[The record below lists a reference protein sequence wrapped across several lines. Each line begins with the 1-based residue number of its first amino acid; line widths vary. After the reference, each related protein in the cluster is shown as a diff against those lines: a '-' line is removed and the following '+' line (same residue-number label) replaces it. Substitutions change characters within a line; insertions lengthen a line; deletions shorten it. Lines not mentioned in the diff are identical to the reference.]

1 MKISRSTKNYTSK
14 PSTIEIAMMQFKN
27 ENVDVAGLKEALE
40 NGYAVNYALKDE
52 NARRTKKNFE
62 SKSFVTVDFDNVDFS
77 LDEAIDM
84 TVAKPNLGYYSYSD
98 NPTATNGRRFHLVYC
113 FDEGLSAEESEG
125 LWRAVNSE
133 VEWTGK
139 ADTSTKSAYQIIYG
153 TDKEVILFNEI
164 PYKKSDFQI
173 PEETAKAS
181 VTLDDMRLKKEDFDI
196 SINEDFLKDFNEMKA
211 KAFLAKYKNEFIDRE
226 KTYVAGNADCPFVY
240 APEKFYEIKRF
251 FEVDDE
257 GRYHLIR
264 VKDGQRRRKTL
275 FLNAVIRLNICPEL
289 SIENLIYN
297 LYKELTKNVNNTCSD
312 KITRR
317 EIIDIAVNAFKEK
330 GNYPEVGLVEK
341 KFLVNPAFCRKYG
354 VTPKQVMEQF
364 GVEGTS
370 KYMVVLRNP
379 KTQKIVKKFTG
390 AIEAARFLG
399 VAVQT
404 VYEGLKK
411 KGGYKSNGYLV
422 QKKKNPKIKKLFTQ
436 PYEV

>member
-1 MKISRSTKNYTSK
+1 MKISKSTKNYSSK
-14 PSTIEIAMMQFKN
+14 PTNTQKAKMKFKN
-27 ENVDVAGLKEALE
+27 ESVDVLGLKEALE

-84 TVAKPNLGYYSYSD
+84 TVAKPNLGYYTYND

-113 FDEGLSAEESEG
+113 FDEDLTAEESEG

-139 ADTSTKSAYQIIYG
+139 TDTSTKSAYQIIYG

-164 PYKKSDFQI
+164 PYKKSDFTI
-173 PEETAKAS
+173 PEETVKA
-181 VTLDDMRLKKEDFDI
+181 TITEDFEV
-196 SINEDFLKDFNEMKA
+196 SIDEDFLKDFKDMKTR
-211 KAFLAKYKNEFIDRE
+211 AFFTKYENYFIDRE
-226 KTYVAGNADCPFVY
+226 KTQVEGNADCPFVW

-251 FEVDDE
+251 FEIDNE
-257 GRYHLIR
+257 GHYHLIR
-264 VKDGQRRRKTL
+264 AKDGQRRRRTL

-297 LYKELTKNVNNTCSD
+297 LYKELIKNINNTCSD

-317 EIIDIAVNAFKEK
+317 EVVSIAINAFKER
-330 GNYPEVGLVEK
+330 GNHPEVGLVEK
-341 KFLVNPAFCRKYG
+341 KFLVNPAFCRKYS

-364 GVEGTS
+364 GGEGKS
-370 KYMVVLRNP
+370 KYMIVLRNP

-399 VAVQT
+399 VAVPT

-436 PYEV
+436 PYEE

>member
-1 MKISRSTKNYTSK
+1 MKISRSVKNYSSK
-14 PSTIEIAMMQFKN
+14 PSTIEIATMKFKN
-27 ENVDVAGLKEALE
+27 ENVNVVGLKEALE

-113 FDEGLSAEESEG
+113 FDEDLTSEESEG

-139 ADTSTKSAYQIIYG
+139 TDTSTKSAYQIIYG

-173 PEETAKAS
+173 PEDFVKKPVSLEG
-181 VTLDDMRLKKEDFDI
+181 MRLKKEDFDI
-196 SINEDFLKDFNEMKA
+196 SINEEFLKDFSEMKA
-211 KAFLAKYKNEFIDRE
+211 KAFLAKYENDFIDRE
-226 KTYVAGNADCPFVY
+226 KTLVVGNADCPFVY
-240 APEKFYEIKRF
+240 APEKFYEIRRVF
-251 FEVDDE
+251 MNTSE
-257 GRYHLIR
+257 GKMRL
-264 VKDGQRRRKTL
+264 VKPQDGQRRRKTL

-289 SIENLIYN
+289 SIENLIWN
-297 LYKELTKNVNNTCSD
+297 LYKELIKNINNTCSD

-317 EIIDIAVNAFKEK
+317 EVVSIAINAFKER
-330 GNYPEVGLVEK
+330 GNYPEAGLVEK
-341 KFLVNPAFCRKYG
+341 KFLVNPAFCRKYS

-364 GVEGTS
+364 GGEGTS
-370 KYMVVLRNP
+370 KYMIVLRNP

-399 VAVQT
+399 VAVPT
-404 VYEGLKK
+404 VYAGLEK
-411 KGGYKSNGYLV
+411 KGGYKSKGYLV
-422 QKKKNPKIKKLFTQ
+422 QKKKNPKIKNLFTQ